1 MNNMDLGHKVAIGE
15 DSVLVVIDVQD
26 RLMPVI
32 RGKDALLQ
40 NILRLI
46 KFSRIVD
53 IPIVITEQEKLGP
66 TLSEIM
72 AEMVGAHPIGKVH
85 FNCFMSVEFG
95 NNIKQLKRKTII
107 LVGVETHIC
116 VMQTALHALPS
127 FRVHVVEDAVGSRTT
142 ENRNIAIARMR
153 QEGAIITSTE
163 MFIYEILQ
171 RAGTDKFKAA
181 LQLVKQL

>member
-1 MNNMDLGHKVAIGE
+1 MNNIGLGHKVAIRE
-15 DSVLVVIDVQD
+15 DSILVVVDVQD

-32 RGKDALLQ
+32 SGKEALLQ
-40 NILRLI
+40 NVLRLI
-46 KFSRIVD
+46 KFSRLVD
-53 IPIVITEQEKLGP
+53 IPLVITEQEKLGQ

-72 AEMVGAHPIGKVH
+72 AEAVGVNPIGKVH

-95 NNIKQLKRKTII
+95 NNIRQLERKTII
-107 LVGVETHIC
+107 LVGVEAHIC

-127 FRVHVVEDAVGSRTT
+127 FRVHIVEDAVGSRTT

-153 QEGAIITSTE
+153 QAGAIITSTE

-181 LQLVKQL
+181 LQLVK